1 MKKIALM
8 TYESNAGVQYL
19 RQLED
24 FFEGRVE
31 IESYCVIHNDMTEEI
46 CADLFVLSFADIL
59 EYVERYIP
67 ERANIV
73 YMSRTFLKSRIQQL
87 DAVQSEKCLLL
98 DYSDILATETIGVI
112 REIGYTS
119 IEFEVIGDLSELEK
133 RTGDSVILIGEKDD
147 LGLAADTNKIFAL
160 GYYMISLTT
169 LADIAQ
175 RLDLMD
181 EVMNRKLYH
190 YSKIVAITDS
200 GIVDTLRHAW
210 NIRQEFEMILEF
222 IEEGALVYNEDGIIL
237 HINTLFEDLIHRYKD
252 GTTIRSL
259 PAALEGMLSTE
270 EEFTNQILKLRE
282 DTILMISKYRVNT
295 YNDHPAYLVIA
306 KNISSI
312 QQMDH
317 KIRVEQAKSNFKAK
331 YTFDQILTYDPAM
344 IACIDI
350 AKKLAK
356 TDISLL
362 ITGEN
367 GTGKEMFAQSI
378 HNASHRRNMPFVA
391 INCAALPHDLLE
403 SELFGYEEG
412 AFTGARKGGKRG
424 IFELGHG
431 GTVFLDEIGDMPA
444 STQVKLLRVL
454 QEREVMRLGSEALIR
469 VDTRIIAATNVDI
482 EKLIR
487 SNKFRQDL
495 YYRLNVAQI
504 CIPPLRERK
513 EDIIPL
519 LNHFLRKYSKEY
531 HSCSEG
537 LKTVLKQMNWDGNVR
552 ELENL
557 VQYLITVGEEELRI
571 SDLPIKYKSG
581 EFKGALPEELADNYE
596 KLIEHLAL
604 DRKLGRRRIKKELEK
619 KGIYLSEYRIRL
631 CLDNILGKSKSN

>member
-8 TYESNAGVQYL
+8 TYEASAGIQYMH
-19 RQLED
+19 QLED

-31 IESYCVIHNDMTEEI
+31 IESYCVLNDNMTEEI
-46 CADLFVLSFADIL
+46 CADIFVLSFADIL

-73 YMSRTFLKSRIQQL
+73 YMSRTFLKNRIKQL
-87 DAVQSEKCLLL
+87 DAVQNEKCLLF
-98 DYSDILATETIGVI
+98 DYSAILATETIGVI
-112 REIGYTS
+112 REIGYMN
-119 IEFEVIGDLSELEK
+119 IEFETIKDLSELKE
-133 RTGDSVILIGEKDD
+133 RTGDPIIVAGGKDH
-147 LGLAADTNKIFAL
+147 LRLATDSNRVFDI

-190 YSKIVAITDS
+190 YSKIVAVTDS
-200 GIVDTLRHAW
+200 GIVDTFRHAW
-210 NIRQEFEMILEF
+210 NIRREFEMILEF
-222 IEEGALVYNEDGIIL
+222 IEEGALVYNEEGVIL
-237 HINTLFEDLIHRYKD
+237 HINTLFENLIHRDKD

-259 PAALEGMLSTE
+259 PADLETMLKTD
-270 EEFTNQILKLRE
+270 EEFTNQILKLRK
-282 DTILMISKYRVNT
+282 DMSLMISKYRVNT
-295 YNDHPAYLVIA
+295 YNDHPSYLVIA

-312 QQMDH
+312 QKMDH
-317 KIRVEQAKSNFKAK
+317 KIRIEQAKSNFKAK
-331 YTFDQILTYDPAM
+331 YTFDQIITYDSSM
-344 IACIDI
+344 IKCINI

-356 TDISLL
+356 TDMSLL

-378 HNASHRRNMPFVA
+378 HNFSQRRNMPFVA
-391 INCAALPHDLLE
+391 INCAALPRELLE

-412 AFTGARKGGKRG
+412 AFTGARKGGKKG

-454 QEREVMRLGSEALIR
+454 QEREVMRLGSEMLIR
-469 VDTRIIAATNVDI
+469 VDVRIIAATNVDI
-482 EKLIR
+482 EELIL

-513 EDIIPL
+513 DDIIPL
-519 LNHFLRKYSKEY
+519 TNHFLRKYSKEY

-537 LKTVLKQMNWDGNVR
+537 LKAALKQMDWDGNIR

-557 VQYLITVGEEELRI
+557 VQYLITVGEEELKIR
-571 SDLPIKYKSG
+571 DLPIKYKPG
-581 EFKGALPEELADNYE
+581 EFKRVLPEELADDY
-596 KLIEHLAL
+596 EHLVENLAL
-604 DRKLGRRRIKKELEK
+604 NGKMGRRKIKKELEK
-619 KGIYLSEYRIRL
+619 QGIYLSEYRIRL
-631 CLDNILGKSKSN
+631 YLNKILGKSE

>member
-8 TYESNAGVQYL
+8 TYETNAGTQYM

-24 FFEGRVE
+24 FFEGRVK
-31 IESYCVIHNDMTEEI
+31 IESYCVIDNTMNEEI

-73 YMSRTFLKSRIQQL
+73 YMSRTFLKDKAKQL
-87 DAVQSEKCLLL
+87 DGIQNEKAVLF
-98 DYSDILATETIGVI
+98 DYSDIMATETIGVI
-112 REIGYTS
+112 REIGYKS
-119 IEFEVIGDLSELEK
+119 IDFEIITELDELKKEVDSTVVVTGGKDYLSPITVDKKVID
-133 RTGDSVILIGEKDD
+133 I
-147 LGLAADTNKIFAL
+147 
-160 GYYMISLTT
+160 GYYMIGLTT

-190 YSKIVAITDS
+190 YSRLVAITNS
-200 GIVDTLRHAW
+200 GIVDTLQHAW
-210 NIRQEFEMILEF
+210 NIRREFEMILEY
-222 IEEGALVYNEDGIIL
+222 IEEGALVYNAKGVIL
-237 HINTLFEDLIHRYKD
+237 HINSLFEDLIDLYNDKK
-252 GTTIRSL
+252 TIKCL
-259 PAALEGMLSTE
+259 PIALQRVLEGSDEFSNQIVELR
-270 EEFTNQILKLRE
+270 EEF
-282 DTILMISKYRVNT
+282 ILMVSRYRVNT

-331 YTFDQILTYDPAM
+331 YTFDQIITYNTSM
-344 IACIDI
+344 IECINI

-356 TDISLL
+356 TNMSML

-378 HNASHRRNMPFVA
+378 HNSSYRRDMPFVA
-391 INCAALPHDLLE
+391 INCAALPRDLLE

-412 AFTGARKGGKRG
+412 AFTGARRGGKKG

-431 GTVFLDEIGDMPA
+431 GTVFLDEIGDMPV

-454 QEREVMRLGSEALIR
+454 QEKEVMRLGSETLVR
-469 VDTRIIAATNVDI
+469 VDVRIIAATNVDI
-482 EKLIR
+482 ENLVQ
-487 SNKFRQDL
+487 SNRFRRDL
-495 YYRLNVAQI
+495 YYRLNVARI
-504 CIPPLRERK
+504 CIPPLRERR

-519 LNHFLRKYSKEY
+519 TNYFLRKYSKKY
-531 HSCSEG
+531 HSCSEE
-537 LKTVLKQMNWDGNVR
+537 LKLTLKCLKWEGNIR
-552 ELENL
+552 ELENI
-557 VQYLITVGEEELRI
+557 VQYLTNVGGEELKTG
-571 SDLPIKYKSG
+571 DLPMSYRKDGYVDV
-581 EFKGALPEELADNYE
+581 LPEKSVDRYYAI
-596 KLIEHLAL
+596 IEDMAKN
-604 DRKLGRRRIKKELEK
+604 RGMGRRRIKKELELR
-619 KGIYLSEYRIRL
+619 GIHLSEYRIRQYI
-631 CLDNILGKSKSN
+631 DQMSDEKK

>member
-8 TYESNAGVQYL
+8 TYEVDAGTQYT

-31 IESYCVIHNDMTEEI
+31 IESYCVVHNDMTGEI

-67 ERANIV
+67 EKAKIV
-73 YMSRTFLKSRIQQL
+73 YMSRTFLKNKIKQL
-87 DAVQSEKCLLL
+87 DAIQNEKSLLF
-98 DYSDILATETIGVI
+98 DYSDILATETIGAI
-112 REIGYTS
+112 REIGYTN
-119 IEFEVIGDLSELEK
+119 IEFETVTDLSELEQRADSTVIVTGREDALSLVTDAK
-133 RTGDSVILIGEKDD
+133 RVIDI
-147 LGLAADTNKIFAL
+147 

-210 NIRQEFEMILEF
+210 NIRREFEMILEF
-222 IEEGALVYNEDGIIL
+222 IEEGALVYNENGVIL
-237 HINTLFEDLIHRYKD
+237 HINTFFEDLIPCYKA
-252 GTTIRSL
+252 GTTIHSL
-259 PAALEGMLSTE
+259 PAALEAMLNTD
-270 EEFTNQILKLRE
+270 EEFSNQILKLKE
-282 DTILMISKYRVNT
+282 ETTLMVSKYRVNT

-312 QQMDH
+312 QQMDY

-344 IACIDI
+344 TECIDI

-378 HNASHRRNMPFVA
+378 HNASHRRDMPFVA

-519 LNHFLRKYSKEY
+519 TNYFLRKYSKEY

-537 LKTVLKQMNWDGNVR
+537 LKMTLRQMRWDGNIR

-557 VQYLITVGEEELRI
+557 VQYLIHVGGEELKI

-581 EFKGALPEELADNYE
+581 EFKGTLPEELTAGYE
-596 KLIEHLAL
+596 ARIKELAIN
-604 DRKLGRRRIKKELEK
+604 RNMGRRRIKKELERQ
-619 KGIYLSEYRIRL
+619 GIQLSEYRIRQYLDKIL
-631 CLDNILGKSKSN
+631 CEIKKQ

>member
-8 TYESNAGVQYL
+8 TYEANAGTQYMH
-19 RQLED
+19 QLED

-31 IESYCVIHNDMTEEI
+31 IESHSVINNDMTEEI

-73 YMSRTFLKSRIQQL
+73 YMSRTFLKNRIKQL
-87 DAVQSEKCLLL
+87 DTIQNEKCLLF
-98 DYSDILATETIGVI
+98 DYSDILATETIGII
-112 REIGYTS
+112 REIGYTN
-119 IEFEVIGDLSELEK
+119 IEFEIIRDLSELEK
-133 RTGDSVILIGEKDD
+133 RSGNHIIVTGGKDYLSLIT
-147 LGLAADTNKIFAL
+147 DTNKVFDI

-190 YSKIVAITDS
+190 YSKLVAITDS

-210 NIRQEFEMILEF
+210 NIRKEFEMILEF
-222 IEEGALVYNEDGIIL
+222 IEEGALVYNENGIIL

-252 GTTIRSL
+252 GAAINSL
-259 PAALEGMLSTE
+259 PAALEVMLKSE

-282 DTILMISKYRVNT
+282 DTILMISKYRINT
-295 YNDHPAYLVIA
+295 YNDQPAYLVIA

-331 YTFDQILTYDPAM
+331 YTFDQIITYDSAM
-344 IACIDI
+344 IKCINI

-356 TDISLL
+356 TDMSLL

-378 HNASHRRNMPFVA
+378 HNFSQRRNMPFVA
-391 INCAALPHDLLE
+391 INCAALPRELLE

-412 AFTGARKGGKRG
+412 AFTGARKGGKKG
-424 IFELGHG
+424 IFEMGHG

-454 QEREVMRLGSEALIR
+454 QEREVMRLGSETLIR
-469 VDTRIIAATNVDI
+469 VNVRIIAATNVDI
-482 EKLIR
+482 EKLVL

-519 LNHFLRKYSKEY
+519 TNHFLRKYSKEY
-531 HSCSEG
+531 HSCTEG
-537 LKTVLKQMNWDGNVR
+537 LKTILKQMDWDGNIR

-557 VQYLITVGEEELRI
+557 VQYLITVGEEELKI
-571 SDLPIKYKSG
+571 NDLPIKYKSS
-581 EFKGALPEELADNYE
+581 EFKRVPSEELTDDYE
-596 KLIEHLAL
+596 KLVENLAL
-604 DRKLGRRRIKKELEK
+604 NRKMGRRKIKKELEK
-619 KGIYLSEYRIRL
+619 QGIYLSEYRIRL
-631 CLDNILGKSKSN
+631 YLNKILDGSE